1 MHFTPILQLKH
12 EHSDY
17 IEAHAK
23 QRSNPLNQMQIGLIK
38 QRSFLNMLTAV
49 IDHGLWN
56 PLLLYIP

>member
-23 QRSNPLNQMQIGLIK
+23 QRSNTLNQMQIGLIK

-49 IDHGLWN
+49 IDHGL
-56 PLLLYIP
+56 